1 MKIEELTQ
9 DKLDELLAEN
19 ESSKTSIKGLKADIL
34 ALKQKAKGAEID
46 PAEHAALQSQVEELT
61 SKLGK
66 VEKDSKSAIDKLT
79 AEGKTKD
86 EALHKHLIEGS
97 LTGALAKAGVKPEFM
112 DASMALLK
120 GQAIIKSENGN
131 HTALIGDKPLADAVG
146 EWAASDAGKHF
157 VAAPSNGGGGAGG
170 GSGSG
175 KATAGKI
182 DGTPQERAAYFASKY
197 PELNKQE

>member
-34 ALKQKAKGAEID
+34 ALKQKAKGADID

-66 VEKDSKSAIDKLT
+66 VEKDSKTAIDKLT

-120 GQAIIKSENGN
+120 SQAIIKSENGN

>member
-34 ALKQKAKGAEID
+34 ALKQKAKGADID
-46 PAEHAALQSQVEELT
+46 PAEHAALQTQVEELT
-61 SKLGK
+61 TKLAK
-66 VEKDSKSAIDKLT
+66 SEKDSKAAIDKLT

-120 GQAIIKSENGN
+120 SQATIKSENGN

>member
-1 MKIEELTQ
+1 M
-9 DKLDELLAEN
+9 KLDELTQEGLDDLVAQIAAAN
-19 ESSKTSIKGLKADIL
+19 TSIQGLKADL
-34 ALKQKAKGAEID
+34 TKAKAKARGSDID
-46 PAEHAALQSQVEELT
+46 PNEHAALQTQVEELAA
-61 SKLGK
+61 KLAK
-66 VEKDSKSAIDKLT
+66 SEKDSKSAIDKLT

-120 GQAIIKSENGN
+120 SQAIIKSENGN

-146 EWAASDAGKHF
+146 EWAASGAGKHF

>member
-1 MKIEELTQ
+1 MKLEDLTQ

-34 ALKQKAKGAEID
+34 ALKQKAKGADID
-46 PAEHAALQSQVEELT
+46 PAEHAALQTQVEELT
-61 SKLGK
+61 TKLAK
-66 VEKDSKSAIDKLT
+66 SEKDSKAAIDNLT

-120 GQAIIKSENGN
+120 GQAIIKSENGT

>member
-34 ALKQKAKGAEID
+34 ALKQKAKGADID
-46 PAEHAALQSQVEELT
+46 PAEHAALQTQVEELT
-61 SKLGK
+61 TKLAK
-66 VEKDSKSAIDKLT
+66 SEKDSKAAIDKLT

-120 GQAIIKSENGN
+120 SQATIKSENGN
-131 HTALIGDKPLADAVG
+131 HTAHIGDKPLADAVG